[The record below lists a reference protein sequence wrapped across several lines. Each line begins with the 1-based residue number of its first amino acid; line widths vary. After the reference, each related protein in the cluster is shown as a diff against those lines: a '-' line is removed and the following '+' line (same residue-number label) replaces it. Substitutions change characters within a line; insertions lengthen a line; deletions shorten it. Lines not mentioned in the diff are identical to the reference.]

1 MFFSIIAQVYYGRN
15 KTMFDKDGVNQLQ
28 VYKNAWEQFKVSV
41 VDFYGTQRTAKA
53 QKMLNIDVAE
63 LNDAV
68 KAFESLKAAN
78 ANMLDSDAKADAI
91 AQSFYNAS
99 SAARAYAESNELTA
113 ESVGKFK
120 AKQEAAITAIEK
132 GSLASKAASLATGLL
147 TGALA
152 SLGVAV
158 VSALLN
164 KAWDMIDYYIHKQER
179 LAEATTALRD
189 EYKSLESEISSL
201 SSELKSID
209 DRINELNGKSLT
221 ITEQG
226 ELEQLQAQ
234 RSELERILEIKQ
246 LLAKEKK
253 EEAAGKAV
261 EYFQNEYHYNDMYGD
276 AKKGT
281 IIDETQYD
289 IEALKD
295 LQQQI
300 SDARIQLKK
309 YADEFGTT
317 SPQYKEVE
325 ANLEN
330 LGGSY
335 DNLKKKIAENI
346 EEMTQQRE
354 SLDIT
359 KESHK
364 ALIEQMDQQV
374 AQYNRINGDIGES
387 YNHLIQNNGFEGL
400 DKQLQRMAQA
410 GTLTADYVRQYENLT
425 AAAEKYGF
433 TVDDIV
439 EHQYALAESAKKVAP
454 PPIDL
459 TSMEGLKTKLSEIID
474 KANVLSE
481 MDLNQAALSGGTDK
495 QKEAWAELQS
505 LMATYGISLEDV
517 QEKIVEFGL
526 VGADGASKITQAFI
540 DANQNSAVFASNLS
554 QITNRTDTLVNA
566 YKELAK
572 GQRLSSDVIMN
583 LIQAY
588 PKLETELTEYL
599 AGLRSQQQI
608 MLDLEAVYQADSENW
623 KALMLAKLANSETFW
638 ESVLLNNAEWVTQFR
653 ENYGIDLSNCKSY
666 AAAKLQVM
674 SALTTAMETMAGR
687 TNKVQEDTGA
697 IITERNHNVEQASG
711 AAAGS
716 VDLLQ
721 QALNELNNISMGG
734 LEGQFQSLNSAIDST
749 TSKANE
755 AASALRSIASTSLS
769 AINGLLDMT
778 MSMLKQDLTTQK
790 EDIESQLDGLK
801 ADYDATKNQLEAD
814 KKAALNDIEA
824 QRKALQAK
832 KKAQDKAYDDQI
844 KHLQKVKDAQ
854 NDIYDDQ
861 IKAAEDELDAYNKII
876 DAQLKLLRL
885 KEEQHD
891 YERELADKQKGVAD
905 LEAKLAELGLD
916 DSIEAQKKRLEL
928 EEELAAKKD
937 ELDEFQH
944 DKNISDQEQ
953 ALEDEKEAFEEK
965 QQAIIDGIQAQKD
978 AYNEMIDA
986 QIEGIREAKE
996 AFDESIQAQLDALAD
1011 QKDQTQAYYDAQ
1023 LALEQR
1029 NYEADRASREQ
1040 RKAELDKQINDTAA
1054 LRKQAI
1060 ELIEG
1065 RSEEFYNRLIAW
1077 NRQYGTGIDADVDMK
1092 WKNAYKALETFG
1104 GKQFDVLSVM
1114 NDLTKAGDG
1123 FTHSLEE
1130 AIAKAG
1136 DLEIALRNAVNAQ
1149 AGLQFAK
1156 TYDEHRV
1163 SGGQLSTFKPSKKG
1177 AKYHD
1182 GGEVG
1187 KDNVYSAKEFTR
1199 FMDNLKTDEVPAVLK
1214 KKEWVLTEEQQGN
1227 ILNLTNTQ
1235 KEIIG
1240 AFERMYKAVSS
1251 GISNMPTTGSTSLLD
1266 LPSIPELATAGGD
1279 NTAVFNFNTTI
1290 TGNADDDVMDNWFSK
1305 NVSAFEDRFARY
1317 TLGQVNFKR
1326 NIRTKR

>member
-1 MFFSIIAQVYYGRN
+1 
-15 KTMFDKDGVNQLQ
+15 MFDKEDANYLQNFKNTLERLKVIISDVNG
-28 VYKNAWEQFKVSV
+28 S
-41 VDFYGTQRTAKA
+41 QRTAAAK
-53 QKMLNIDVAE
+53 KILDIDVAE
-63 LNDAV
+63 LNNAV
-68 KAFESLKAAN
+68 KAFESIKAAN
-78 ANMLDSDAKADAI
+78 ANMTDSDAKTDAI
-91 AQSFYNAS
+91 AKSFKNAS
-99 SAARAYAESNELTA
+99 SAAKQYAQATELTTENVA
-113 ESVGKFK
+113 KFK
-120 AKQEAAITAIEK
+120 SQQEAAILAIQK
-132 GSLASKAASLATGLL
+132 GSLASKAASLATGLFA
-147 TGALA
+147 G
-152 SLGVAV
+152 AV
-158 VSALLN
+158 VSLTSAAISFGLQKLWET
-164 KAWDMIDYYIHKQER
+164 WDNWTHRQEI
-179 LAEATTALRD
+179 AAQNTEKFRD
-189 EYKSLESEISSL
+189 ELKALQDELQSLESELEKTQKRITEL
-201 SSELKSID
+201 EALDAPTVAETDELNKLREQNAELEKTIELKRTLETFTSQKAANEASKYFGSESTYEKHGANGVWWTDNPYSGTPIEEAQYYISQIESLNVELEKAKQRQLEYSKSLGASSVEYQSVSGRIRDIEADIGEYGEELSTLVTQIDEQSRSLDLSTESGAKYKAMVDQLLVSVTKLAGNDNYIGTFMSSNGFADLDKSFTQMAANNELTREAIQNNHELVWMMTQAGIKID
-209 DRINELNGKSLT
+209 DVIPYYEKLG
-221 ITEQG
+221 
-226 ELEQLQAQ
+226 QAQ
-234 RSELERILEIKQ
+234 R
-246 LLAKEKK
+246 
-253 EEAAGKAV
+253 
-261 EYFQNEYHYNDMYGD
+261 D
-276 AKKGT
+276 A
-281 IIDETQYD
+281 
-289 IEALKD
+289 
-295 LQQQI
+295 
-300 SDARIQLKK
+300 S
-309 YADEFGTT
+309 
-317 SPQYKEVE
+317 
-325 ANLEN
+325 N
-330 LGGSY
+330 
-335 DNLKKKIAENI
+335 
-346 EEMTQQRE
+346 
-354 SLDIT
+354 
-359 KESHK
+359 
-364 ALIEQMDQQV
+364 
-374 AQYNRINGDIGES
+374 
-387 YNHLIQNNGFEGL
+387 
-400 DKQLQRMAQA
+400 
-410 GTLTADYVRQYENLT
+410 
-425 AAAEKYGF
+425 
-433 TVDDIV
+433 
-439 EHQYALAESAKKVAP
+439 P

-474 KANVLSE
+474 KANILSE

-599 AGLRSQQQI
+599 AGLRSQEQI

-623 KALMLAKLANSETFW
+623 KALMLAKLANSETFFQ
-638 ESVLLNNAEWVTQFR
+638 SIILGNQTWVQEFFR
-653 ENYGIDLSNCKSY
+653 QYGVDLGKCTTY
-666 AAAKLQVM
+666 AQAKLKIFQAITNAAYEAARATSSM
-674 SALTTAMETMAGR
+674 GSMQGPLTWEDAGGHLLAAS
-687 TNKVQEDTGA
+687 NKIQDA
-697 IITERNHNVEQASG
+697 IDSL
-711 AAAGS
+711 
-716 VDLLQ
+716 D
-721 QALNELNNISMGG
+721 NISMGG

-790 EDIESQLDGLK
+790 DQIEVELDGLK

-891 YERELADKQKGVAD
+891 YERELADKQKDVAD

-986 QIEGIREAKE
+986 QIEGIRDAKE

-1023 LALEQR
+1023 LASLQR

-1060 ELIEG
+1060 ELIQGKSDEL
-1065 RSEEFYNRLIAW
+1065 YQRLLEW
-1077 NRQYGTGIDADVDMK
+1077 NRKYGTGVDADVIMK
-1092 WKNAYKALETFG
+1092 WNNAYKALETFG
-1104 GKQFDVLSVM
+1104 GKQFDVLQVM
-1114 NDLTKAGDG
+1114 NQLTIAGDG
-1123 FTHSLEE
+1123 FTSSLEE
-1130 AIAKAG
+1130 AVKKAG

-1149 AGLQFAK
+1149 AGLQFPK

-1163 SGGQLSTFKPSKKG
+1163 SGGQLSTFKPGKKG
-1177 AKYHD
+1177 AKYHN

-1214 KKEWVLTEEQQGN
+1214 QKEWVLTEEQQGN

>member
-1 MFFSIIAQVYYGRN
+1 
-15 KTMFDKDGVNQLQ
+15 MFDKDGVNQLQ
-28 VYKNAWEQFKVSV
+28 IYKNAWEQLKVSIL
-41 VDFYGTQRTAKA
+41 DFNGSKR
-53 QKMLNIDVAE
+53 
-63 LNDAV
+63 
-68 KAFESLKAAN
+68 AAN
-78 ANMLDSDAKADAI
+78 AKGILDVDLFELENAVTLFQQLKSSHADWTDQKVKNEAMT
-91 AQSFYNAS
+91 QSFYMASNA
-99 SAARAYAESNELTA
+99 AKQYAQANELTA
-113 ESVGKFK
+113 ESIGEFK

-152 SLGVAV
+152 SLGT
-158 VSALLN
+158 ALLSLGIQWVLD
-164 KAWDMIDYYIHKQER
+164 KFDDWVHKHER
-179 LAEATTALRD
+179 LAEAANAVRSKYESLQN
-189 EYKSLESEISSL
+189 ELKSLESEL
-201 SSELKSID
+201 
-209 DRINELNGKSLT
+209 
-221 ITEQG
+221 
-226 ELEQLQAQ
+226 
-234 RSELERILEIKQ
+234 
-246 LLAKEKK
+246 
-253 EEAAGKAV
+253 
-261 EYFQNEYHYNDMYGD
+261 
-276 AKKGT
+276 
-281 IIDETQYD
+281 DET
-289 IEALKD
+289 
-295 LQQQI
+295 
-300 SDARIQLKK
+300 R
-309 YADEFGTT
+309 
-317 SPQYKEVE
+317 
-325 ANLEN
+325 
-330 LGGSY
+330 
-335 DNLKKKIAENI
+335 KKIAELEALEAPTLADTQELLKLKEQNAELERSI
-346 EEMTQQRE
+346 ELKKNLEALTKQQVSDSAAQYFSGETFYGKHEAGKAFWTYYGTPTEEAQYYVSQIDDLNKKIDEAKKKQLEYKE
-354 SLDIT
+354 SL
-359 KESHK
+359 
-364 ALIEQMDQQV
+364 
-374 AQYNRINGDIGES
+374 GES
-387 YNHLIQNNGFEGL
+387 SSEYQATSGRIRDLEKEVGEYTGELKKLVEQIDEQSKSLDMSKAANKEIKAEIDSLLVSMAKLAGSDNYIGTFMSSNGFADLDKSFTRMAANNELTREAIQNNHKL
-400 DKQLQRMAQA
+400 VWMMTQA
-410 GTLTADYVRQYENLT
+410 GIEIDDVIPYYEKLGQAQKDVSN
-425 AAAEKYGF
+425 
-433 TVDDIV
+433 
-439 EHQYALAESAKKVAP
+439 P

-474 KANVLSE
+474 KANILSE
-481 MDLNQAALSGGTDK
+481 MDLNQAALSGGSEK
-495 QKEAWAELQS
+495 QKEVWAELQS

-554 QITNRTDTLVNA
+554 QITNRTDTLVSA

-891 YERELADKQKGVAD
+891 YERELADKQKDVAD

-1214 KKEWVLTEEQQGN
+1214 KKEWVLTEEQQDN

-1251 GISNMPTTGSTSLLD
+1251 GISNMPTTGSTFLLD
-1266 LPSIPELATAGGD
+1266 LPSIPELATASGD

-1326 NIRTKR
+1326 NIRTNR